1 MYYICVVWFSKI
13 GAIPICEV
21 YDYKLKQILRFR
33 LEQENWGI
41 MKKVAKASGKLKY
54 HTVIIELD
62 STLPRRDTKKAH
74 LYIGTS
80 FYSAEECLRQLQQGR
95 GSGFAKGHYLS
106 VFAKALYSKPT
117 QDPKVA
123 KRRLAETIEKYTRL
137 GHMVNNNKS
146 EWRVYV
152 IDLKQ
157 NHLETKPKSGH
168 VYVGST
174 SKTVKE
180 RVKEHHNGAE
190 TSKGH
195 RLNSKYVTDHFDG
208 INKSLSPRNQYFS
221 SKSAEEKE
229 ERLAEELCRKGYL
242 VRAGQYTP
250 NQKTCISKRKTK
262 K

>member
-1 MYYICVVWFSKI
+1 
-13 GAIPICEV
+13 
-21 YDYKLKQILRFR
+21 
-33 LEQENWGI
+33 

-62 STLPRRDTKKAH
+62 SKLPRRDSKKPH
-74 LYIGTS
+74 LYVGTS
-80 FYSAEECLRQLQQGR
+80 LSSAEDRLRQLQR
-95 GSGFAKGHYLS
+95 GAGPEFAKGHYVS
-106 VFAKALYSKPT
+106 VFAKAPYSKPT
-117 QDPKVA
+117 KDPKVA
-123 KRRLAETIEKYTRL
+123 NRRLDETIEKYARL

-146 EWRVYV
+146 EWHVYV

-157 NHLETKPKSGH
+157 DHLKTKPKSGH

-174 SKTVKE
+174 SKTVNE
-180 RVKEHHNGAE
+180 RVKEHQKGAK

-195 RLNSKYVTDHFDG
+195 QLNSKYVTDHFGG
-208 INKSLSPRNQYFS
+208 INKSLSPKNLYFS

-229 ERLAEELCRKGYL
+229 EHLAEELCRKGYL